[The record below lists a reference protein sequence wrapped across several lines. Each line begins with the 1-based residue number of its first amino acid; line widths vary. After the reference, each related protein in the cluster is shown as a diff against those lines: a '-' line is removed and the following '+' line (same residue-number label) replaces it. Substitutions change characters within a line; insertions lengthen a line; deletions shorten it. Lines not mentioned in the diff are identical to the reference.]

1 MLARLYMDAVMTNE
15 SEQMKELL
23 IIASERL
30 SEEQYSLFLSA
41 LAQRIYA
48 DQVGGAVGCRHDPG

>member
-1 MLARLYMDAVMTNE
+1 MLARLYRDAVMTND
-15 SEQMKELL
+15 QMKELL

-30 SEEQYSLFLSA
+30 SEEQYSQFLST

-48 DQVGGAVGCRHDPG
+48 DQEGDLWDRGVIDE